1 MNRQDR
7 RKTERLGEWVKS
19 LPTDKLRV
27 IEKLAMDMSKMD
39 IMAYSYAYERVLR
52 VKFYEMLG
60 NEIEAESLVKETIE
74 GVEAEGHKIQELLK
88 EGAIYNMEI
97 KNNKDEI
104 IAKYEEMKEKETKEN
119 IILKDISFIF
129 SKLTKTAIKNI
140 IVEHNRDKK
149 ISEDEELN
157 KMLDSMSREEPKEQ
171 VKEQVEQASKQVT
184 KTTKEVTKI
193 DKQFVFKIEPS
204 VFNAIGI
211 HATYKVDKDNK
222 VISVG
227 EKEYRSNNDAKNEY
241 VYMKAELDTEYN
253 KSLEK
258 LKEMSYEMLAAIKQ
272 YLN

>member
-7 RKTERLGEWVKS
+7 RKTERLGEWIKS

-60 NEIEAESLVKETIE
+60 NEIEAESLVKEVIE
-74 GVEAEGHKIQELLK
+74 GVEAEGHKIQEILK
-88 EGAIYNMEI
+88 EGAIYDMEI
-97 KNNKDEI
+97 KNSSEEI
-104 IAKYEEMKEKETKEN
+104 IAKYEEMKEKGTKEN

-149 ISEDEELN
+149 IKEDEELDEELN
-157 KMLDSMSREEPKEQ
+157 KILDNISKEEPKEE
-171 VKEQVEQASKQVT
+171 VKEEPKIIKEV
-184 KTTKEVTKI
+184 TKEVTKI

-204 VFNAIGI
+204 IFNAIGQ

-227 EKEYRSNNDAKNEY
+227 NKEYRSENDEKSHY
-241 VYMKAELDTEYN
+241 IKMKQELDSEYN
-253 KSLEK
+253 KNLEK
-258 LKEMSYEMLAAIKQ
+258 LKECSYEMLAAIKQ
-272 YLN
+272 YL

>member
-1 MNRQDR
+1 MNRQEK
-7 RKTERLGEWVKS
+7 RKIERLGDWVKS

-104 IAKYEEMKEKETKEN
+104 IAKYEEMKEKEVKEN

-149 ISEDEELN
+149 IREDEELN
-157 KMLDSMSREEPKEQ
+157 KMLENMGKEEAKEEVNKKVFNKVEGP
-171 VKEQVEQASKQVT
+171 VKETENILQ
-184 KTTKEVTKI
+184 
-193 DKQFVFKIEPS
+193 QFVFKIEPS
-204 VFNAIGI
+204 IFNAIGQ

-272 YLN
+272 YL